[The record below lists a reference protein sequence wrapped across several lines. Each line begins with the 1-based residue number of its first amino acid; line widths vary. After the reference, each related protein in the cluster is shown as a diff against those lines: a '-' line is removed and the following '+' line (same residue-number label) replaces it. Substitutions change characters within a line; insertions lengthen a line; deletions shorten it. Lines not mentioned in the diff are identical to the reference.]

1 MDVIRVLLSRPASRW
16 INVWL
21 LLTGLLTAAAGHA
34 ALPTFAEVKA
44 GYVPSDATLLDRND
58 VVIDQL
64 RIDMKIRRLN
74 WTPLQDISPIL
85 LTTVIQAED
94 KRFYE
99 HAGVDWKAL
108 ASAAVDML
116 FQDRQRGAS
125 TLTMQLVSQLNP
137 ALLPKK
143 NKRTYTQKWDQ
154 IAAARELEKNWS
166 KPQILEAYFNLVS
179 FRGEFQGI
187 GAAAKGLFNKTPD
200 GLDEA
205 EALLLSSLLRA
216 PNATPGTVAKR
227 ACQLAISAGV
237 KTSCTAIQAKAAIS
251 LDRAFNIAP
260 EIALAPH
267 VARRLLKDAG
277 QPVRSTLDAATQ
289 QFATQSL
296 FEQLAGLAGSHV
308 QEGAVLVVDNKSGE
322 VLAYVSGGP
331 NSRNIY
337 VDGVLA
343 PRQAGSTL
351 KPFLY
356 SLALEQRLLTAASL
370 IDDAPVN
377 LSTPNGL
384 YVPQNYDHEFKGMV
398 SARLALS
405 GSLNVPAVK
414 TLMLV
419 GTDTFIDRL
428 NALGFDGLTED
439 GDYYGYSLALGSA
452 EVSLWQLVDGY
463 RTLANSGRY
472 STLSLTPGSSG
483 KAVQVIDPAAAFVV
497 GDILSDRGAR
507 AITFGLDSPLATRY
521 WSAVKTGTSKDMRD
535 NWCVGFSERYTVGVW
550 VGNFNGDAMR
560 DVSGISG
567 AAPVWLEVMNFLNGA
582 APGRAPTA
590 PQGVVAQNVRF
601 NPAVEPPRREWFLA
615 GTASSVINLA
625 PTGSVRP
632 RIRYPGAGEI
642 LALDPD
648 IPPAN
653 QAVFF
658 EMFPV
663 DTSMQWQLDGNVLPA
678 DTPWHPQS
686 GEHMLVLLDSAG
698 QEVDKV
704 HFVVRGNLRQTSS
717 R

>member
-1 MDVIRVLLSRPASRW
+1 MDVIRGLRLYAGLRW
-16 INVWL
+16 LNVWL
-21 LLTGLLTAAAGHA
+21 LAAGLLAASAGHA

-44 GYVPSDATLLDRND
+44 GYVPSDATLLDRNG

-64 RIDMKIRRLN
+64 RIDMKIRRLA
-74 WTPLQDISPIL
+74 WTPLRDISPIL

-137 ALLPKK
+137 ALLPKQ

-154 IAAARELEKNWS
+154 IAAARELEKSWS

-216 PNATPGTVAKR
+216 PNATPGVVAKR
-227 ACQLAISAGV
+227 ACQLAVTAAV
-237 KTSCTAIQAKAAIS
+237 KTSCATIQAKAAVS

-289 QFATQSL
+289 QLATQSL

-308 QEGAVLVVDNKSGE
+308 QEGAVLAVDNKSGE

-331 NSRNIY
+331 DSRDIY

-398 SARLALS
+398 SVRLALS

-472 STLSLTPGSSG
+472 STLSLTPGSGS
-483 KAVQVIDPAAAFVV
+483 KPTQVINPGAAFVV
-497 GDILSDRGAR
+497 ADILSDRGAR
-507 AITFGLDSPLATRY
+507 AITFGLDNPLATRY
-521 WSAVKTGTSKDMRD
+521 WAAVKTGTSKDMRD

-582 APGRAPTA
+582 APGRAPAA
-590 PQGVVAQNVRF
+590 PPGVVAQDVRF

-615 GTASSVINLA
+615 GTASPVISLA
-625 PTGSVRP
+625 PAGSVRP

-663 DTSMQWQLDGNVLPA
+663 DSSMHWQLDGNALPA
-678 DTPWHPQS
+678 DTPWRPQS
-686 GEHMLVLLDSAG
+686 GEHVLTLLDSAG

-704 HFVVRGNLRQTSS
+704 RFVVRGSLRQAQQ
-717 R
+717 